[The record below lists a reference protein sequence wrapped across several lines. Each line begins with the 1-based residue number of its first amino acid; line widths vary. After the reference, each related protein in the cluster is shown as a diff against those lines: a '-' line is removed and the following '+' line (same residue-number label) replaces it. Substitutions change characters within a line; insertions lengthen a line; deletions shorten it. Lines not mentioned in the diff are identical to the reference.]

1 MALHVLQMLLAQSTA
16 TLSVVT
22 SAFTNAGFVGRHILT
37 TLRLSILQ
45 FLGLH
50 TSAYI
55 PAPSSC
61 TRLVFAYF
69 VALFQCF
76 RMVPVSCSSGGANK
90 NVQQNT
96 APLLHTV
103 RSNRLCT
110 TASLH
115 KAVRG
120 YNLKRWISIVDSL
133 IYKTAGRVSAYIF
146 DLLGK
151 RL

>member
-37 TLRLSILQ
+37 TWFYNFWVR
-45 FLGLH
+45 
-50 TSAYI
+50 I
-55 PAPSSC
+55 PARISQ
-61 TRLVFAYF
+61 TLVRVHAAYF

-90 NVQQNT
+90 NVQQKT
-96 APLLHTV
+96 APHLHAV
-103 RSNRLCT
+103 QSNRLCT

-133 IYKTAGRVSAYIF
+133 VYKTTGKVGAYSF
-146 DLLGK
+146 LFVGK